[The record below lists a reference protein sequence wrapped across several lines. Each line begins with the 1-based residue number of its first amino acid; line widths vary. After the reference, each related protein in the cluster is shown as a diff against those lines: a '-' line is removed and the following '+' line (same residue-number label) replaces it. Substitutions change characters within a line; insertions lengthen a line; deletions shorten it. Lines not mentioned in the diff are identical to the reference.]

1 MTSEAERRDE
11 TTTAKVTADAKPDV
25 TPDVTPDMTPDMTA
39 DATPDATAEETGASA
54 GETARAHRDAETADG
69 DTKMAG
75 GSAETMNVGA
85 ETATAAETT
94 VDAAV
99 QPPTPAL
106 EAVVALEA
114 VASPVEPSPL
124 SPLPTS
130 PQQEGARI
138 RDSLETIKTAV
149 VWLIVIQILTILS
162 PLLRVSLKWMLLVG
176 LVLTLGSFAVGAV
189 AYLKA
194 QRAQRGLPE

>member
-11 TTTAKVTADAKPDV
+11 ATKATNVTTDVTPQV
-25 TPDVTPDMTPDMTA
+25 TPDV
-39 DATPDATAEETGASA
+39 TAEETGASA
-54 GETARAHRDAETADG
+54 GETARADEGATTTDMGAKTADMG
-69 DTKMAG
+69 AATVDE
-75 GSAETMNVGA
+75 ETT
-85 ETATAAETT
+85 TATASALSAASAPSTAST
-94 VDAAV
+94 PAAV
-99 QPPTPAL
+99 QPATP
-106 EAVVALEA
+106 VVEA
-114 VASPVEPSPL
+114 VASPVEPAHL

-138 RDSLETIKTAV
+138 RHALETIKTAV

-176 LVLTLGSFAVGAV
+176 LVLTLGSFAVGVV

-194 QRAQRGLPE
+194 QRAQSGLPE